1 MLSRNLPVKI
11 EPQQNEVYDLSKYF
25 ANNLFDYT
33 KLTYNKYVSS
43 SGAIANSVNFAV
55 TDFIKIKPNTTY
67 VLSGL
72 SASSSTAGVAIYSS
86 KDYSTKT
93 QFIALT
99 GSDLSIVTEDGDN
112 YLVASVRTVNG
123 MHCQAIIVEYGKVG
137 LPPIIKGTYNTKTGV
152 LTSEYG
158 YIHDISAM
166 IWNAYSP
173 ETYSGIFRMSTTIT
187 NAYSTSSAAD
197 RLKWFNCSYFP
208 PSADTAWANMSDK
221 SIQMYQ
227 SNRPYIKDT
236 DYDGDAEGFAESLK
250 GKGIQLVYRLVA
262 PITFQLDPQ
271 DIKIVKGKNTIST
284 TEPAIIDLTYKNV
297 KGNTVELEGNPLEIK
312 DGIVGKSLTTCEV
325 EMAINQFFN
334 KIDLANVSFH
344 SNLPGLPS
352 LTSSYLFWL
361 PDSNQFLLMF
371 LGFQTS
377 LLKNRT
383 FEICSIENFGFI
395 EGTKFVTTMVTDITG
410 SEHIPLSNSFLSIDY
425 IEKREGGGGIRLT
438 FSDEITDDMTQF
450 FFNFVLCDEHYN
462 PTEYV
467 SYNNYPS
474 PIYPYNPTVKVD
486 GDYAYAYE
494 TARRLKTTTRPVF
507 QWDTGL
513 SLVFDGYDFEDGT
526 ECQFDNKL
534 TSFSQNEII
543 VGNSCPIPNA
553 LLDENC
559 QGDIVAYV
567 NIIDADYE
575 VVVYEVYIPV
585 IKRPKPES
593 FLRPAIDI
601 EHTIIASFNDGADD
615 VPLEKL
621 DVLMTYSQS
630 GTGDPSPTNVR
641 AISGYTES
649 KLIRAGKNL
658 YSFGDQSGVRRTDIL
673 YFDVP
678 LPAGYYTISATPVS
692 SDTDSNTCNVAF
704 SYVGGGT
711 QNCQLSRNTRNSY
724 GRNFATPIAGL
735 RFYASNNNAN
745 SADDTFSFSGI
756 QLEAGSSM
764 TAYEDYVGETYTNS
778 FAIEGENVFTTEG
791 ATEGKYLSS
800 SGSET
805 TGSSYSISD
814 YLLIEPQKRYV
825 FEGFTTGATSCYHAY
840 YDYKKELIGTD
851 QYAQEGFITPPGSVY
866 MRVSY
871 LTASAPTSLHVSA
884 GIIVDATLD
893 VLTGVL
899 TVRSGY
905 ISDLSKYW
913 WRQGGSSSAYD
924 NIYRN
929 YTTSGI
935 KQPDSAAQRQEGI
948 VCSNYKVSSAT
959 SITSMDDK
967 SMLIYGAMFYFRDSS
982 YTTSPTD
989 FSEAIAGADAIYPL
1003 ENPCIYQ
1010 LTPHEVKT
1018 LLGFNNIWADSG
1030 EVEVSYFA
1038 DQYLHLNN

>member
-33 KLTYNKYVSS
+33 KLTFNKYVGS
-43 SGAIANSVNFAV
+43 SGTLSNSVNFAV

-67 VLSGL
+67 ILSGL
-72 SASSSTAGVAIYSS
+72 SNSSSTAGIAVYSD
-86 KDYSTKT
+86 KGYSTKT
-93 QFIALT
+93 QFVALT
-99 GSDLSIVTEDGDN
+99 GSDTSIVTTTGDN

-123 MHCQAIIVEYGKVG
+123 MYCQAIIVEYGKVG
-137 LPPIIKGTYNTKTGV
+137 LPPIVKGTYNTKTGV

-166 IWNAYSP
+166 IWSAYSP
-173 ETYSGIFRMSTTIT
+173 ETYTGIFRMSTTIT

-197 RLKWFNCSYFP
+197 RIKWFNCSHFP
-208 PSADTAWANMSDK
+208 PSADTAWSNMSDK
-221 SIQMYQ
+221 SMQMYQ
-227 SNRPYIKDT
+227 SNRPYIKNT
-236 DYDGDAEGFAESLK
+236 DYVGDLEGFEDSIK
-250 GKGIQLVYRLVA
+250 GVQLVYRLVT
-262 PITFQLDPQ
+262 PLTFQLDPQ

-325 EMAINQFFN
+325 ELDVNQFFN
-334 KIDLANVSFH
+334 KIDCSNVTFNPTL
-344 SNLPGLPS
+344 SNLPSSGWSS
-352 LTSSYLFWL
+352 LSWL
-361 PDSNQFLLMF
+361 TNNQFF
-371 LGFQTS
+371 LIFIGFQTS

-383 FEICSIENFGFI
+383 FEICSIENFEYI
-395 EGTKFVTTMVTDITG
+395 EGTKFVTTMVSYVSGSDI
-410 SEHIPLSNSFLSIDY
+410 IPLSNSFLSIDY
-425 IEKREGGGGIRLT
+425 IEKGEGGGGIQLT
-438 FSDEITDDMTQF
+438 FSDEITDEMTQF
-450 FFNFVLCDEHYN
+450 FFNFVLCDDRYN

-467 SYNNYPS
+467 SYNKYPS

-486 GDYAYAYE
+486 GDYAYSYE
-494 TARRLKTTTRPVF
+494 SARRLKTTTRPVF

-553 LLDENC
+553 LLAENC

-593 FLRPAIDI
+593 FLRPAI
-601 EHTIIASFNDGADD
+601 EVERTVIASLNDGADD
-615 VPLEKL
+615 VPLDEL
-621 DVLMTYSQS
+621 NVLMTYSQS

-641 AISGYTES
+641 PISGYTGA
-649 KLIRAGKNL
+649 KVIRAGKNL
-658 YSFGDQSGVRRTDIL
+658 YPFGDQSGIRRTDIL

-692 SDTDSNTCNVAF
+692 SDTDSTTCSIVF
-704 SYVGGGT
+704 SYAESGT
-711 QNCQLSRNTRNSY
+711 QSIQLSRNTRNSY
-724 GRNFATPIAGL
+724 TRNLTKPIIGL
-735 RFYASNNNAN
+735 RFYASNNNSN
-745 SADDTFSFSGI
+745 SANDTFSFSDI
-756 QLEAGSSM
+756 QLETGSSM
-764 TAYEDYVGETYTNS
+764 TAYEDYAGETYTSS

-800 SGSET
+800 SGAVT

-825 FEGFTTGATSCYHAY
+825 VEGFTAGATSCYHAY

-851 QYAQEGFITPPGSVY
+851 HYAQEGFITPPGSVY

-884 GIIVDATLD
+884 GTIVGASLD
-893 VLTGVL
+893 VLTGIL
-899 TVRSGY
+899 TVNSAY

-913 WRQGGSSSAYD
+913 WRQAGSSASYD

-935 KQPDSAAQRQEGI
+935 KQPETGAQRQEGI
-948 VCSNYKVSSAT
+948 ACSNYKVSSAT

-967 SMLIYGAMFYFRDSS
+967 SMLIQGAMIYFRDSS

-1003 ENPCIYQ
+1003 ETPCIYQ

-1018 LLGFNNIWADSG
+1018 LLGLNNIWADSG

-1038 DQYLHLNN
+1038 DQYLHFNN